1 MNQTFHDLINQFPF
15 LVSVSENLLVIEN
28 LETNLLTTHSF
39 KGGVPWVSF
48 SEDETHALIFTDEKE
63 LSVVEVQNAENI
75 KKLTM
80 LDNIAC
86 AYFLGRTDNVVCLF
100 ENNGVVVYQPNLS
113 KNIFETDHDSE
124 TGWPKISNCGTYI
137 VCQKDNLSFQLWD
150 VLTSKIIFQTSFK
163 SLKIEDIYS
172 SNDMK
177 RVAIKLSNGE
187 LHIYDIE
194 RQKLL
199 LKKRPTA
206 DILPFEK

>member
-1 MNQTFHDLINQFPF
+1 VTQTFHHLVSQLPF

-28 LETNLLTTHSF
+28 LETNLSTTHSF
-39 KGGVPWVSF
+39 KGDIPWVSF

-63 LSVVEVQNAENI
+63 LSVVEVENAENI

-86 AYFLGRTDNVVCLF
+86 AYFLRRTDNVVCLF

-124 TGWPKISNCGTYI
+124 TGWPKTSDCGTFI
-137 VCQKDNLSFQLWD
+137 LCQKDNLSFQLWD

-172 SNDMK
+172 SSDMK